1 MSEFDTEKVAETML
15 SESAPELEKK
25 RRGRPPLSE
34 EEKERRR
41 LEREAAR
48 ASDKSP
54 TRGRGRGRP
63 PGRKDLPL
71 IEETIG
77 QYVTLIGVGLG
88 SLPNPKLQADGII
101 IVQQSDSFSHAWCE
115 LAKTDTRVYNALRKL
130 CVGGAW
136 GGVVIASAGIVMPIA
151 ANHGFVPS
159 VVGNLFASGLETE
172 DTRTDEELAMA
183 FGQYGKDNGNGSE
196 ANTEIPTEIA

>member
-1 MSEFDTEKVAETML
+1 MSDFDTEGVAETML
-15 SESAPELEKK
+15 SDNDEKPEK
-25 RRGRPPLSE
+25 RGPGRPRLTE
-34 EEKERRR
+34 EEKAARKA
-41 LEREAAR
+41 EREAAR

-88 SLPNPKLQADGII
+88 SLPNPKMQADGII

-136 GGVVIASAGIVMPIA
+136 GGVVIASASIVMPIA
-151 ANHGFVPS
+151 ANHGLVPP
-159 VVGNLFASGLETE
+159 VVGALFASGLEQE
-172 DTRTDEELAMA
+172 DERSDEQLAEA
-183 FGQYGKDNGNGSE
+183 FGQYGKDNGNGAVSAE
-196 ANTEIPTEIA
+196 VPTEVA